1 MIDDHMAKLM
11 LLFFCCLT
19 PGCASLSES
28 GRQVEVV
35 SAPPAN
41 GHFIGTVMA
50 SSPLAG
56 LVFKDP
62 SYANALRKAMNQ
74 AGKMGATHLV
84 LPETSGPRF
93 WGINQ
98 DVRASAYRVEQQR

>member
-1 MIDDHMAKLM
+1 MGKLI
-11 LLFFCCLT
+11 LSILCCLAI
-19 PGCASLSES
+19 GCASLSEV
-28 GRQVEVV
+28 GRRVEVV
-35 SAPPAN
+35 NAPPAN

-56 LVFKDP
+56 LAFKDP

-84 LPETSGPRF
+84 LPDDSGPRF
-93 WGINQ
+93 WGVNQ
-98 DVRASAYRVEQQR
+98 DVRASAYRVEARP